1 MDEPTVGIDPLL
13 KQSIWQEL
21 ERLRNEDHKTIII
34 TTHVMDE
41 AERCDKLAMLREGE
55 IIAAGTPAA
64 LKTQFAVGTL
74 DDVFLRIGG
83 GLK

>member
-13 KQSIWQEL
+13 KQSIWEEL
-21 ERLRNEDHKTIII
+21 ERLRNEDDKTIII

-55 IIAAGTPAA
+55 IIAAGAPAA
-64 LKTQFAVGTL
+64 LKTQFAAETL